1 MDLITDNTI
10 IETYIKDNKCFE
22 ETQVNVKPNCLTS
35 IFLNP
40 ELDILC
46 LKKYFNDE
54 AWSLVLDIFKEKQKS
69 SICKNPLCNEI
80 CFKSCLSCKT
90 CLSWFH
96 YDCGKVSNYYQKE
109 QRHWQCSECKKN

>member
-1 MDLITDNTI
+1 MIMLLMTSPGLIMEDIFCLKVLESNYYKAKTDKVVSNI
-10 IETYIKDNKCFE
+10 
-22 ETQVNVKPNCLTS
+22 LTS

-40 ELDILC
+40 DLDILC

-80 CFKSCLSCKT
+80 CFKSKKMRFASKPRHVCLGFITIVVK
-90 CLSWFH
+90 
-96 YDCGKVSNYYQKE
+96 
-109 QRHWQCSECKKN
+109 